1 MTMRTREKS
10 CKELGFRPCGSDLL
24 VPRPFYQRGG
34 RLKIEI
40 ASPGSLDTLYFKDD
54 NVDIFVTVGS
64 VEKKNTLKTKFGILE
79 ERIFYFR
86 GSSFGRSIK
95 RVTNGRGVDVVN
107 SLASDLL
114 REICKTLARF
124 GRFFEIGN
132 ANFTKN
138 TRLGMPPFE
147 NSVSFASVDLTKL
160 AQYKPRLMRRLLDNV
175 YLLMSKGTVLPTLPL
190 STYHISELETTLPTL
205 QTGKAMGKIVF
216 VPHQDDHVQ
225 VRSRP

>member
-1 MTMRTREKS
+1 MAQMI
-10 CKELGFRPCGSDLL
+10 G
-24 VPRPFYQRGG
+24 
-34 RLKIEI
+34 
-40 ASPGSLDTLYFKDD
+40 A
-54 NVDIFVTVGS
+54 DIFVTVSS
-64 VEKKNTLKTKFGILE
+64 VEKKNTLKTQFGILE

-95 RVTNGRGVDVVN
+95 RVTNGRGVDVVVN
-107 SLASDLL
+107 SLAGDLL
-114 REICKTLARF
+114 CEICKTLARF

-147 NSVSFASVDLTKL
+147 NSVSFASVDLTKI
-160 AQYKPRLMRRLLDNV
+160 AQNKPRLMRRPLDNV

-205 QTGKAMGKIVF
+205 QTGKAMGKIVV
-216 VPHQDDHVQ
+216 VPHQDDHVKAAA
-225 VRSRP
+225 